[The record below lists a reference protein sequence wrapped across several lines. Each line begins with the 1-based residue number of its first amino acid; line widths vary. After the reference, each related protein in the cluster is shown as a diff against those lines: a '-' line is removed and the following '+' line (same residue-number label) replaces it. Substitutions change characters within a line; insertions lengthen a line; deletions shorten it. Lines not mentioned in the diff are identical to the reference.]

1 MKNELTIIPGTRIAL
16 FRCSGP
22 VEFEDRMRN
31 VERMAQFCDENS
43 IKHLIVDIRQQ
54 ESKTTTVQMFDLGT
68 SVPKVLRAIRIA
80 VVCQS
85 SDREAQFGETVAA
98 NRGARSRSF
107 TTVEEA
113 QKWLEGEDIALNQSL
128 QGAP

>member
-1 MKNELTIIPGTRIAL
+1 
-16 FRCSGP
+16 
-22 VEFEDRMRN
+22 MRN

-85 SDREAQFGETVAA
+85 SDREAQFGSDREAQFGETVAA

-113 QKWLEGEDIALNQSL
+113 QKWLEGEDIAPNQSL
-128 QGAP
+128 QGRP